1 MKWFRNFKQT
11 LFLEEI
17 SSKKVMFSKVKRIN
31 FFIKKNISNNVVKN
45 KGMYDK
51 NIYCKIKTY
60 TVRKSC

>member
-45 KGMYDK
+45 KGMYNK

-60 TVRKSC
+60 TVRKSS

>member
-1 MKWFRNFKQT
+1 
-11 LFLEEI
+11 
-17 SSKKVMFSKVKRIN
+17 MFSKVKRIN

-60 TVRKSC
+60 TVRKSS